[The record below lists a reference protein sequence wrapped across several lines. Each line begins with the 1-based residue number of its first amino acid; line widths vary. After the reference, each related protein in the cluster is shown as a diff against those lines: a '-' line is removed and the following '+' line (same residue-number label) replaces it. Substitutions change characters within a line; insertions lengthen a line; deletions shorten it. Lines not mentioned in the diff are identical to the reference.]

1 MLLDEVTAHLDSQRR
16 DVLFDILESLDS
28 QVWMTGTEASLF
40 ASLQTRA
47 QFFEISNGEVCKN
60 EMFKISS

>member
-1 MLLDEVTAHLDSQRR
+1 MLLDEVTAHLDGQRR